1 MESVLRTPSYC
12 TQNSCSLSS
21 TQALRLSL
29 PLPRRLPTYGNFS
42 FSGLVV
48 ALWSMASLGTSPIY
62 QKCLYLSRPQLWTQF
77 KFFPMGVLGPIT
89 SKRMQLDSYL
99 SIHKHSMTLTLNSWV
114 LIDDLWTGGR
124 LVPHASI
131 SESQPECITLYNFG
145 IPWSDSA

>member
-1 MESVLRTPSYC
+1 MESVLRTTSYC

-21 TQALRLSL
+21 TQALLLSLSL
-29 PLPRRLPTYGNFS
+29 PRLLPTYGNFS

-48 ALWSMASLGTSPIY
+48 ALWSMASLGASPVY
-62 QKCLYLSRPQLWTQF
+62 QRCLCLSRPQLWTQF
-77 KFFPMGVLGPIT
+77 KIFPMGVLGPIT

-99 SIHKHSMTLTLNSWV
+99 SIHKHSMTLAFNSRV

-124 LVPHASI
+124 PVPHASI

-145 IPWSDSA
+145 IPRSDNA